1 LLPPPS
7 NTPSRSTPPP
17 SAGSPTDGAVRYLT
31 TQDVIELHR
40 AVSVEFGGNQALPG
54 VVDSQYGLLNS
65 TQRPQVT
72 IMGKEAYPTFADKAA
87 AFLFALL
94 QNSPFRSGNRRVA
107 LTALVAF
114 CEVNN
119 RVVDVRVADEKTVE
133 TMIKR
138 VSASRDLGLPPESV
152 FREIRELLSRAIASA

>member
-1 LLPPPS
+1 LPPASSAPS
-7 NTPSRSTPPP
+7 KSTPPP
-17 SAGSPTDGAVRYLT
+17 SAASPTDGAIRYLSS
-31 TQDVIELHR
+31 QDIIELHR
-40 AVSVEFGGNQALPG
+40 AVSLEFGGNQASPG
-54 VVDSQYGLLNS
+54 VVESQYGLINS

-107 LTALVAF
+107 LAALMAF

-119 RVVDVRVADEKTVE
+119 RVVDSRVADEKTME

-138 VSASRDLGLPPESV
+138 ASSTRDLGLPPENV
-152 FREIRELLSRAIASA
+152 FREVRELMSRAIASA